1 MKLQEEH
8 CSIGFSR
15 PLTNQNKNPFSYGSM
30 ELYCRSK
37 GDTLL
42 FCYCL
47 FSHSGVLQMKILDAN
62 AGPLTNFE
70 VLDFLRSKG
79 ASKDPT
85 SVIAK
90 VAQSEYKVYDYLVD
104 TAASVQTRES
114 TNEFLTRCFY
124 STAVG
129 GLRCYENPKNKIT
142 AVPAEEEDIWGAFFK
157 NRESVIS
164 PNSNIRLMSVET
176 ALGTKGKCE
185 VILELK
191 KLELSIH
198 YVTRI
203 ASCN

>member
-1 MKLQEEH
+1 M
-8 CSIGFSR
+8 F
-15 PLTNQNKNPFSYGSM
+15 
-30 ELYCRSK
+30 
-37 GDTLL
+37 
-42 FCYCL
+42 CL
-47 FSHSGVLQMKILDAN
+47 FQHI
-62 AGPLTNFE
+62 
-70 VLDFLRSKG
+70 
-79 ASKDPT
+79 
-85 SVIAK
+85 
-90 VAQSEYKVYDYLVD
+90 
-104 TAASVQTRES
+104 
-114 TNEFLTRCFY
+114 TRCFY

-142 AVPAEEEDIWGAFFK
+142 AVPAEEEQIWGAFFK

-191 KLELSIH
+191 KLELNIP